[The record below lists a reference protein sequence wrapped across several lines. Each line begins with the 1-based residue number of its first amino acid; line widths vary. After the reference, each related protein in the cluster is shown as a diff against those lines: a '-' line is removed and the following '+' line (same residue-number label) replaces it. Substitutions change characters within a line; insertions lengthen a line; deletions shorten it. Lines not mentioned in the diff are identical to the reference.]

1 MDHYLGGGDIVRWQG
16 RRLAGESR
24 AKSRVARLVML
35 FAALSVASLVVG
47 FYSGLPVP
55 LDLLQTLT
63 VLLVIAGLVFGAR
76 AGVDRMA
83 HRQDRGF
90 VRRR

>member
-1 MDHYLGGGDIVRWQG
+1 MEHSLGSFDMVRWQG

-24 AKSRVARLVML
+24 AKSRIARLAIL
-35 FAALSVASLVVG
+35 FTALAVGSLVIG

-63 VLLVIAGLVFGAR
+63 VLFLIGAAVFAAR
-76 AGVDRMA
+76 AGVDRLVN
-83 HRQDRGF
+83 REQRGMI
-90 VRRR
+90 RRR